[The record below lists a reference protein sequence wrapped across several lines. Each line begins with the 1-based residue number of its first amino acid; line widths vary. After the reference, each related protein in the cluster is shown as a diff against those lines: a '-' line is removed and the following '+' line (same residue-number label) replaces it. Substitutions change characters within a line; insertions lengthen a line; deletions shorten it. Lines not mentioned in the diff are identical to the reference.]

1 MTTMLLSTIMPS
13 TTMSEA
19 RVMMFSGMPSMYMMP
34 TLMNVER
41 GMVMAAT
48 MALRRGKSS
57 IMTMMMTAIDS
68 MRLTRKSATLSSTTF
83 GWSVMRSTSTSAGRY
98 SSRKVWMTLFTSR
111 P

>member
-13 TTMSEA
+13 TTISEA
-19 RVMMFSGMPSMYMMP
+19 SVMMFSGMPKMYMMP
-34 TLMNVER
+34 TLMNVES

-48 MALRRGKSS
+48 MALRKGKSS
-57 IMTMMMTAIDS
+57 IMTRMMTAIDS
-68 MRLTRKSATLSSTTF
+68 IRLMRKSLTLASTTL

-98 SSRKVWMTLFTSR
+98 SWRNCSITLLTSS